1 MATPIY
7 APCGYQALSPDA
19 STSVGLTVPTG
30 KNVTRCLI
38 SVETADVRIRDD
50 GTNPTSSVGM
60 LIKKD
65 SQPWSY
71 EGDLSA
77 LKIIST
83 SGTAAVK
90 VLYYAERSLTR

>member
-7 APCGYQALSPDA
+7 APCGYQALAPDA
-19 STSVGLTVPTG
+19 STSVGLTIPTG

-38 SVETADVRIRDD
+38 SVETADARIPDD
-50 GTNPTSSVGM
+50 GTNPTSSTGM
-60 LIKKD
+60 VIKKD